1 MSNRSG
7 GEVELVALALVLAL
21 LAAGVARLLDR
32 SEVLAGDVSG
42 DVDAVEARSLE
53 LGELRV
59 DRAHR
64 GLERVEVL
72 VDDRVGSD
80 LARPAAR
87 RARWR
92 SARPGSACRCR
103 RHWGSAPAGQ
113 LRRRTPCW
121 RRPRAPSARSRGWS
135 FPGRSSRRR

>member
-80 LARPAAR
+80 LARDLLLVA
-87 RARWR
+87 
-92 SARPGSACRCR
+92 PG
-103 RHWGSAPAGQ
+103 GDQ
-113 LRRRTPCW
+113 L
-121 RRPRAPSARSRGWS
+121 G
-135 FPGRSSRRR
+135 PGRH